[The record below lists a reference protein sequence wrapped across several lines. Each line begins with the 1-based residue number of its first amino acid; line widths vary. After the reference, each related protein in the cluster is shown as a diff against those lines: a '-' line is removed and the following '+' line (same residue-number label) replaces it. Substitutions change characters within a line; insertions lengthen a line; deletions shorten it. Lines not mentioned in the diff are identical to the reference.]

1 MPQKNNN
8 IYIMISSFFLFLIIS
23 ILSMRN
29 KLTLLDQSIISSL
42 TDGTSTIVM
51 TLMELVT
58 KIGSGEMILIATL
71 IISIFLMVKKMRK
84 HVILLFL
91 LTFGGIVLNF
101 ALKILFQRERP
112 GEMSVIEVFGYSLE
126 IASYSFPSG
135 HTMRSVLLFSFLIYM
150 SYHFI
155 KKPFARVAVIGLLS
169 FMILLIALS
178 RIIVGAHFPTD
189 ILAAVSISI
198 AWFYSCLILLQYLL
212 KISSRITFS
221 VK

>member
-1 MPQKNNN
+1 
-8 IYIMISSFFLFLIIS
+8 MISSFFLFLIIS